1 MLNTFDLTEQE
12 VQQVIAEAGIMVRR
26 EGDNFIPIF
35 GFQLATAQA
44 AINKF
49 FMSKQPILDCL
60 IPVQFYF
67 LLSRCGLDKVLNPL
81 LEAVET
87 VDKDKY
93 AMYKAYLNGA
103 RYYEFE
109 KALGLYTELKDKI
122 MAINPELD
130 FTIEQLEAMWIKAS
144 QI

>member
-1 MLNTFDLTEQE
+1 MLQTYDLPQE
-12 VQQVIAEAGIMVRR
+12 VVIEIFNQAQVSYSINGSEF
-26 EGDNFIPIF
+26 NIF
-35 GFQLATAQA
+35 PFHLGNAQRA
-44 AINKF
+44 LTTYF
-49 FMSKQPILDCL
+49 VSKKPKNLL
-60 IPVQFYF
+60 PVQFYF
-67 LLSRCGLDKVLNPL
+67 LLANCGLDKVLNPL
-81 LEAVET
+81 LEAVENT
-87 VDKDKY
+87 DKSKY

-130 FTIEQLEAMWIKAS
+130 FTIEQLEAMWVSAS

>member
-12 VQQVIAEAGIMVRR
+12 VQQVLTDAGIMVRR
-26 EGDNFIPIF
+26 EGDKFIPVF
-35 GFQLATAQA
+35 GFQLAMAQA

-49 FMSKQPILDCL
+49 FMDKQPILECL
-60 IPVQFYF
+60 LPVQFYF
-67 LLSRCGLDKVLNPL
+67 LLANCGLDKVLNPL
-81 LEAVET
+81 LNAVENT
-87 VDKDKY
+87 DKSKY

-103 RYYEFE
+103 RYYEFS
-109 KALGLYTELKDKI
+109 KAVGLYTELKDKI

-130 FTIEQLEAMWIKAS
+130 FTIEQLEAMWVNAS